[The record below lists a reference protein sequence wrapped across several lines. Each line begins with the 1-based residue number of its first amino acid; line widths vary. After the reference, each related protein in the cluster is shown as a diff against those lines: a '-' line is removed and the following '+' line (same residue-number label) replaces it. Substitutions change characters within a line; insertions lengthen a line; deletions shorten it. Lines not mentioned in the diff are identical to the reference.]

1 MIRSMTGFGRSDAA
15 AGEGGYLVEL
25 RSTNHRFA
33 EVVCR
38 LPRELVAL
46 EARVK
51 QAVKERLQRGRVEVF
66 VGRTGATKQGTLVID
81 TAGLRGALDA
91 LRAAKEVL
99 QLEGDV
105 NLTQLLTFRELFSF
119 QSAALEEA
127 AAWTEIG
134 ATLQVAL
141 ERWDAARRRE
151 GEALVADVRQ
161 RLATMGE
168 LLQGVEADSAG
179 VAAEVAERL
188 RGRLAELLAGSG
200 VDPARFEQEV
210 GLLATRADVTEE
222 IVRLRSHLQQF
233 ANALDEGDAPGRRL
247 DFLLQE
253 MLREVNTIGSKTTQ
267 VAVTNRVVRLKE
279 TVEQIREQVQNVE

>member
-15 AGEGGYLVEL
+15 AEDSGYLVEL

-38 LPRELVAL
+38 LPRELVGL

-66 VGRTGATKQGTLVID
+66 VGRTGAAQQGNLVID
-81 TAGLRGALDA
+81 TAGLRGALAA
-91 LRAAKEVL
+91 LRVAQGVL
-99 QLEGDV
+99 QVAGEVGLD
-105 NLTQLLTFRELFSF
+105 QLLTFRELFSF
-119 QSAALEEA
+119 QSPPVDEQAAWDEMAAALHA
-127 AAWTEIG
+127 
-134 ATLQVAL
+134 AL
-141 ERWDAARRRE
+141 ERWDTSRRRE
-151 GEALVADVRQ
+151 GEALAVDVRQ
-161 RLATMGE
+161 RLATLSE
-168 LLQGVEADSAG
+168 LLQGVEVDSAG
-179 VAAEVAERL
+179 VAVEIAQRL

-210 GLLATRADVTEE
+210 GLLATRADITEE

-233 ANALDEGDAPGRRL
+233 AAALDEGDAPGRRL

-253 MLREVNTIGSKTTQ
+253 MVREVNTIGSKTTQ

-279 TVEQIREQVQNVE
+279 IVEQIREQVQNIE